1 MIVKCYE
8 GERMF
13 KKLSETWNDLNRS
26 IYTGK
31 RLRANLRALTIVSM
45 FTAILGFILIVLDL
59 IVKEYEMIL
68 PSAITFLA
76 GVICAVLSGVLKR
89 RNLAILV
96 PTAFCFIAFSYYAIT
111 GAAAGTAMLWSLL
124 LPIGMGYFVSVKYS
138 IYLSAYYIILYSVL
152 FYSPLREYVKPY
164 YSDGLMA
171 RFPILF
177 ASMAIFT
184 SIAMIQYH
192 RSILFEIEYTFRLNE
207 EVKKQTAVAK
217 ERAEKIEQMSFQTIQ
232 TLAYAI
238 DAKDPYTKA
247 HSTRVS
253 AYSVKIAEALGWDE
267 ERVNNLRYAALLHDI
282 GKIGVPD
289 SILNNPK
296 RLPEVEYEIIKSH
309 TTMGE
314 EILKGRSSIP
324 AAADVALS
332 HHERYDGTGY
342 PNGLKGQ
349 EISEEARIVAIAD
362 AFDAM
367 NSDRIYRKAYKN
379 DYISHEL
386 IKERGR
392 QFDPHFVDVFIR
404 LWDSG
409 QLNDI
414 MREDSA
420 GTDEPTE
427 VSSALLQEVMESFAA
442 QNAADEIDVATGI
455 MSRNAGESAIAH
467 EMRENEGCFVFFDL
481 DNLKRIN
488 DINGHEAG
496 DRVLHMVGD
505 TLLENQKGNM
515 CCRLGGDE
523 FILFMKNIS
532 KENAA
537 SQIEIILSE
546 FEKKKEGDSTVS
558 IGSLSAG
565 AVMCTPDDDY
575 ETIYNKA
582 DKALY
587 SIKQN
592 GKDGYVFYTDELED
606 FGSERVDVNKMV
618 SAIEN
623 SGSYRGALD
632 VEYRE
637 FTKLYEFVGKM
648 EKRFDQQFRLIMIS
662 LDPAP
667 GEELHEEEL
676 DRAMYYMERSIMQA
690 IRDVDIF
697 TRYNRQQVLVILL
710 GTDESGVKSA
720 VDRIFRG
727 FFKMNGS
734 GRFSPSY
741 TVVEK

>member
-1 MIVKCYE
+1 
-8 GERMF
+8 MF
-13 KKLSETWNDLNRS
+13 KVLSETWNDLNRS

-31 RLRANLRALTIVSM
+31 RLRANLRALTVVSV
-45 FTAILGFILIVLDL
+45 FTAILGFALIVLDV
-59 IVKEYEMIL
+59 IVQDYEMIL

-76 GVICAVLSGVLKR
+76 GGICAILSGVFKR
-89 RNLAILV
+89 RNLAIII
-96 PTAFCFIAFSYYAIT
+96 PTAFCFFAFSYYIIT
-111 GAAAGTAMLWSLL
+111 GAAKGTAILWSLL
-124 LPIGMGYFVSVKYS
+124 LPIGMGYFVSVKHS
-138 IYLSAYYIILYSVL
+138 IYLSVYYIILYTVL

-164 YSDGLMA
+164 YSDELMA
-171 RFPILF
+171 RFPMLF
-177 ASMAIFT
+177 ASMTIFT

-192 RSILFEIEYTFRLNE
+192 RSILFEIEYTYRLNE

-267 ERVNNLRYAALLHDI
+267 ERVSNLRYAALLHDI

-324 AAADVALS
+324 VAADVALS

-342 PNGLKGQ
+342 PNGIKGK

-367 NSDRIYRKAYKN
+367 NSDRIYRKAYEKTF
-379 DYISHEL
+379 ISQEL
-386 IKERGR
+386 IREKGR

-420 GTDEPTE
+420 ETNDEPAE
-427 VSSALLQEVMESFAA
+427 VSSALLQEVMETFTA
-442 QNAADEIDVATGI
+442 QNSADEIDVATGI
-455 MSRNAGESAIAH
+455 MSRNAGESAIAQ

-496 DRVLHMVGD
+496 DRVLHMVGE
-505 TLLENQKGNM
+505 TLLENQKGNL

-523 FILFMKNIS
+523 FILFMKKIS

-537 SQIEIILSE
+537 SQIETILNV
-546 FEKKKEGDSTVS
+546 FEKKKEGDPAVS

-565 AVMCTPDDDY
+565 AIMCTPDDDY
-575 ETIYNKA
+575 ETVYNKA

-592 GKDGYVFYTDELED
+592 GKDGYVFYDDGLED
-606 FGSERVDVNKMV
+606 FSSERVDVHKMV

-648 EKRFDQQFRLIMIS
+648 EKRFDQQFKLIMIS
-662 LDPAP
+662 LDPIP
-667 GEELHEEEL
+667 GEEMHEEEL
-676 DRAMYYMERSIMQA
+676 DRAMYYMEQSIMQA

-697 TRYNRQQVLVILL
+697 TRFNRQQVLVILL
-710 GTDESGVKSA
+710 GTDKSGVKSA

-734 GRFSPSY
+734 GGFSPSY

>member
-1 MIVKCYE
+1 
-8 GERMF
+8 MF
-13 KKLSETWNDLNRS
+13 KVLSETWNDLNRS

-31 RLRANLRALTIVSM
+31 RLRANLRALTVVSV
-45 FTAILGFILIVLDL
+45 FTAILGFALIVLDV
-59 IVKEYEMIL
+59 IVQDYEMIL

-76 GVICAVLSGVLKR
+76 GGICAILSGVFKR
-89 RNLAILV
+89 RNLAIII
-96 PTAFCFIAFSYYAIT
+96 PTAFCFFAFSYYIIT
-111 GAAAGTAMLWSLL
+111 GAAKGTAILWSLL
-124 LPIGMGYFVSVKYS
+124 LPIGMGYFVSVKHS
-138 IYLSAYYIILYSVL
+138 IYLSVYYIILYTVL

-164 YSDGLMA
+164 YSDELMA
-171 RFPILF
+171 RFPMLF
-177 ASMAIFT
+177 ASMTIFT

-192 RSILFEIEYTFRLNE
+192 RSILFEIEYTYRLNE

-267 ERVNNLRYAALLHDI
+267 ERVSNLRYAALLHDI

-324 AAADVALS
+324 VAADVALS

-342 PNGLKGQ
+342 PNGIKGK

-367 NSDRIYRKAYKN
+367 NSDRIYRKAYEKTF
-379 DYISHEL
+379 IGQEL
-386 IKERGR
+386 IREKGH

-420 GTDEPTE
+420 EIDDEPAE
-427 VSSALLQEVMESFAA
+427 VSSALLQEVMETFTA
-442 QNAADEIDVATGI
+442 QNSADEIDVATGI
-455 MSRNAGESAIAH
+455 MSRNAGESAIAQ

-496 DRVLHMVGD
+496 DRVLHMVGE
-505 TLLENQKGNM
+505 TLLENQKGNL

-523 FILFMKNIS
+523 FILFMKKIS

-537 SQIEIILSE
+537 SQIETILNV
-546 FEKKKEGDSTVS
+546 FEKKKEGDPAVS

-565 AVMCTPDDDY
+565 AIMCTPDDDY
-575 ETIYNKA
+575 ETVYNKA

-592 GKDGYVFYTDELED
+592 GKDGYVFYDDGLED
-606 FGSERVDVNKMV
+606 FSSERVDVHKMV

-648 EKRFDQQFRLIMIS
+648 EKRFDQQFKLIMIS
-662 LDPAP
+662 LDPIP
-667 GEELHEEEL
+667 GEEMHEEEL
-676 DRAMYYMERSIMQA
+676 DRAMYYMEQSIMQT

-697 TRYNRQQVLVILL
+697 TRFNRQQVLVILL
-710 GTDESGVKSA
+710 GTDKSGVKSA

-734 GRFSPSY
+734 GGFSPSY

>member
-1 MIVKCYE
+1 
-8 GERMF
+8 MF
-13 KKLSETWNDLNRS
+13 KVLSETWNDLNRS

-31 RLRANLRALTIVSM
+31 RLRANLRALTVVSV
-45 FTAILGFILIVLDL
+45 FTAILGFALIVLDV
-59 IVKEYEMIL
+59 IVQDYEMIL

-76 GVICAVLSGVLKR
+76 GGICAILSGVFKR
-89 RNLAILV
+89 RNLAIII
-96 PTAFCFIAFSYYAIT
+96 PTAFCFFAFSYYIIT
-111 GAAAGTAMLWSLL
+111 GAAKGTAILWSLL
-124 LPIGMGYFVSVKYS
+124 LPIGMGYFVSVKHS
-138 IYLSAYYIILYSVL
+138 IYLSVYYIILYTVL

-164 YSDGLMA
+164 YSDELMA
-171 RFPILF
+171 RFPMLF
-177 ASMAIFT
+177 ASMTIFT

-192 RSILFEIEYTFRLNE
+192 RSILFEIEYTYRLNE

-267 ERVNNLRYAALLHDI
+267 ERVSNLRYAALLHDI

-324 AAADVALS
+324 VAADVALS

-342 PNGLKGQ
+342 PNGIKGK

-367 NSDRIYRKAYKN
+367 NSDRIYRKAYEKTF
-379 DYISHEL
+379 ISQEL
-386 IKERGR
+386 IREKGR

-420 GTDEPTE
+420 ETNDEPAE
-427 VSSALLQEVMESFAA
+427 VSSALLQEVMETFTA
-442 QNAADEIDVATGI
+442 QNSADEIDVATGI
-455 MSRNAGESAIAH
+455 MSRNAGESAIAQ

-496 DRVLHMVGD
+496 DRVLHMVGE
-505 TLLENQKGNM
+505 TLLENQKGNL

-523 FILFMKNIS
+523 FILFMKKIS

-537 SQIEIILSE
+537 SQIETILNV
-546 FEKKKEGDSTVS
+546 FEKKKEGDPAVS

-575 ETIYNKA
+575 ETVYNKA

-592 GKDGYVFYTDELED
+592 GKDGYVFYDDGLED
-606 FGSERVDVNKMV
+606 FSSERVDVHKMV

-648 EKRFDQQFRLIMIS
+648 EKRFDQQFKLIMIS
-662 LDPAP
+662 LDPIP
-667 GEELHEEEL
+667 GEEMHEEEL
-676 DRAMYYMERSIMQA
+676 DRAMYYMEQSIMQA

-697 TRYNRQQVLVILL
+697 TRFNRQQVLVILL
-710 GTDESGVKSA
+710 GTDKSGVKSA

-734 GRFSPSY
+734 GGFSPSY

>member
-1 MIVKCYE
+1 
-8 GERMF
+8 MF
-13 KKLSETWNDLNRS
+13 KVLSETWNDLNRS

-31 RLRANLRALTIVSM
+31 RLRANLRALTVVSV
-45 FTAILGFILIVLDL
+45 FTAILGFALIVLDV
-59 IVKEYEMIL
+59 IVQDYEMIL

-76 GVICAVLSGVLKR
+76 GGICAILSGVFKR
-89 RNLAILV
+89 RNLAIII
-96 PTAFCFIAFSYYAIT
+96 PTAFCFFAFSYYIIT
-111 GAAAGTAMLWSLL
+111 GAAKGTAILWSLL
-124 LPIGMGYFVSVKYS
+124 LPIGMGYFVSVKHS
-138 IYLSAYYIILYSVL
+138 IYLSVYYIILYTVL

-164 YSDGLMA
+164 YSDELMA
-171 RFPILF
+171 RFPMLF
-177 ASMAIFT
+177 ASMTIFT

-192 RSILFEIEYTFRLNE
+192 RSILFEIEYTHRLNK

-267 ERVNNLRYAALLHDI
+267 ERVSNLRYAALLHDI

-324 AAADVALS
+324 VAADVALS

-342 PNGLKGQ
+342 PNGIKGK

-367 NSDRIYRKAYKN
+367 NSDRIYRKAYEKTF
-379 DYISHEL
+379 ISQEL
-386 IKERGR
+386 IREKGR

-420 GTDEPTE
+420 ETNDEPAE
-427 VSSALLQEVMESFAA
+427 VSSALLQEVMETFTA
-442 QNAADEIDVATGI
+442 QNSADEIDVATGI
-455 MSRNAGESAIAH
+455 MSRNAGESAIAQ

-496 DRVLHMVGD
+496 DRVLHMVGE
-505 TLLENQKGNM
+505 TLLENQKGNL

-523 FILFMKNIS
+523 FILFMKKIS

-537 SQIEIILSE
+537 SQIETILNV
-546 FEKKKEGDSTVS
+546 FEKKKEGDSAVS

-575 ETIYNKA
+575 ETVYNKA

-592 GKDGYVFYTDELED
+592 GKDGYVFYDDGLED
-606 FGSERVDVNKMV
+606 FSSERVDVHKMV

-648 EKRFDQQFRLIMIS
+648 EKRFDQQFKLIMIS
-662 LDPAP
+662 LDPIP
-667 GEELHEEEL
+667 GEEMHEEEL
-676 DRAMYYMERSIMQA
+676 DRAMFYLEQSIMQA

-697 TRYNRQQVLVILL
+697 TRFNRQQVLVILL
-710 GTDESGVKSA
+710 GTDKSGVKSA

-734 GRFSPSY
+734 GGFSPSY

>member
-1 MIVKCYE
+1 
-8 GERMF
+8 MF
-13 KKLSETWNDLNRS
+13 KVLSETWNDLNRS

-31 RLRANLRALTIVSM
+31 RLRANLRALTVVSV
-45 FTAILGFILIVLDL
+45 FTAILGFALIVLDV
-59 IVKEYEMIL
+59 IVQDYEMIL

-76 GVICAVLSGVLKR
+76 GGICAILSGVFKR
-89 RNLAILV
+89 RNLAIII
-96 PTAFCFIAFSYYAIT
+96 PTAFCFFAFSYYIIT
-111 GAAAGTAMLWSLL
+111 GAAKGTAILWSLL
-124 LPIGMGYFVSVKYS
+124 LPIGMGYFVSVKHS
-138 IYLSAYYIILYSVL
+138 IYLSVYYIILYTVL

-164 YSDGLMA
+164 YSDELMA
-171 RFPILF
+171 RFPMLF
-177 ASMAIFT
+177 ASMTIFT

-192 RSILFEIEYTFRLNE
+192 RSILFEIEYTHRLNK

-267 ERVNNLRYAALLHDI
+267 ERVSNLRYAALLHDI

-324 AAADVALS
+324 VAADVALS

-342 PNGLKGQ
+342 PNGIKGK

-367 NSDRIYRKAYKN
+367 NSDRIYRKAYEKTF
-379 DYISHEL
+379 ISQEL
-386 IKERGR
+386 IREKGR

-420 GTDEPTE
+420 ETNDEPAE
-427 VSSALLQEVMESFAA
+427 VSSALLQEVMETFTA
-442 QNAADEIDVATGI
+442 QNSADEIDVATGI
-455 MSRNAGESAIAH
+455 MSRNAGESAIAQ

-496 DRVLHMVGD
+496 DRVLHMVGE
-505 TLLENQKGNM
+505 TLLENQKGNL

-523 FILFMKNIS
+523 FILFMKKIS

-537 SQIEIILSE
+537 SQIETILNV
-546 FEKKKEGDSTVS
+546 FEKKKEGDSAVS

-575 ETIYNKA
+575 ETVYNKA

-592 GKDGYVFYTDELED
+592 GKDGYVFYDDGLED
-606 FGSERVDVNKMV
+606 FSSERVDVHKMV

-648 EKRFDQQFRLIMIS
+648 EKRFDQQFKLIMIS
-662 LDPAP
+662 LDPIP
-667 GEELHEEEL
+667 GEEMHEEEL
-676 DRAMYYMERSIMQA
+676 DRAMYYMEQSIMQA

-697 TRYNRQQVLVILL
+697 TRFNRQQVLVILL
-710 GTDESGVKSA
+710 GTDKSGVKSA

-734 GRFSPSY
+734 GGFSPSY

>member
-1 MIVKCYE
+1 MLKRV
-8 GERMF
+8 
-13 KKLSETWNDLNRS
+13 SETWSDLNRS
-26 IYTGK
+26 IYKGK
-31 RLRANLRALTIVSM
+31 RLRANLRALTIVSV
-45 FTAILGFILIVLDL
+45 FTAILGLVLIIMDL
-59 IVKEYEMIL
+59 IVQEYEMII
-68 PSAITFLA
+68 PSAVTFVA
-76 GVICAVLSGVLKR
+76 GVICAILSGVVKR
-89 RNLAILV
+89 RDLAILV
-96 PTAFCFIAFSYYAIT
+96 PTAFCFIAFTYYAIT
-111 GAAAGTAMLWSLL
+111 GAGDGTAILWSLL

-138 IYLSAYYIILYSVL
+138 IYLSVYYIVLYSVL
-152 FYSPLREYVKPY
+152 FYSPLCEYVKAY
-164 YSDGLMA
+164 YFDGFMA

-177 ASMAIFT
+177 ASMTVFT
-184 SIAMIQYH
+184 SIAMIQHH
-192 RSILFEIEYTFRLNE
+192 RSILFENEYTGRLNE

-238 DAKDPYTKA
+238 DAKDPYTKG

-253 AYSVKIAEALGWDE
+253 AYSVKLAEALGWDE
-267 ERVNNLRYAALLHDI
+267 ERINNLRYAALLHDI

-289 SILNNPK
+289 SILSNPK
-296 RLPEVEYEIIKSH
+296 RLTAVEYDLIKSH

-314 EILKGRSSIP
+314 DILKDRSSIP

-332 HHERYDGTGY
+332 HHERYDGGGY
-342 PNGLKGQ
+342 PNGISGK

-367 NSDRIYRKAYKN
+367 SSDRIYRKAYKN

-392 QFDPHFVDVFIR
+392 QFDPHFVNVFLK

-409 QLNDI
+409 LLQDI

-420 GTDEPTE
+420 EADEPAE
-427 VSSALLQEVMESFAA
+427 VSSALLQEVMETFTA
-442 QNAADEIDVATGI
+442 QNTADEIDVATGI
-455 MSRNAGESAIAH
+455 MSRNAGESAIALD
-467 EMRENEGCFVFFDL
+467 MKENEGCFVFFDL
-481 DNLKRIN
+481 DNLKKIN

-496 DRVLHMVGD
+496 DRILHMVGD
-505 TLLENQKGNM
+505 TLLENQKGNL

-523 FILFMKNIS
+523 FILFMKKIT
-532 KENAA
+532 KEEATT
-537 SQIEIILSE
+537 QIEIILKE
-546 FEKKKEGDSTVS
+546 FEKKKDGDSAVS

-575 ETIYNKA
+575 ETVYNKA

-592 GKDGYVFYTDELED
+592 GKNGYVFYSEELED
-606 FGSERVDVNKMV
+606 FSSERVDVHKMV

-648 EKRFDQQFRLIMIS
+648 EKRFDQQFKLIMIS
-662 LDPAP
+662 LDPVP
-667 GEELHEEEL
+667 GEEMHEDEL
-676 DRAMYYMERSIMQA
+676 DRAMYYMEKAILQT

-697 TRYNRQQVLVILL
+697 TKYNRQQVLVILL
-710 GTDESGVKSA
+710 GTDEAGVKSA

-734 GRFSPSY
+734 GGFSPSY
-741 TVVEK
+741 TVVEKGEV